1 MCTIIILN
9 EHIEGYPLVVAANRD
24 ERYDRASR
32 EPDVV
37 FNGTKSVIRPWDTE
51 KDGTWMGVAED
62 GWFVGI
68 TNQDD
73 GKHDES
79 ALSRGKVVDACLNAG
94 GHSIAAR
101 VLAQLDPTMY
111 NPFNIV
117 FGRPTA
123 LFLTR
128 VCPGQQLD
136 MQPLPPGINVVSN
149 DCCGDRYKEKVDR
162 ATAMAKAIGQNVSID
177 SAMDQLF
184 KILMSHKTN
193 NRLVCGVPYD
203 PFQALCVHAD
213 EHSFGTRSTSI
224 VTVSND
230 GDVEYWYSEGPP
242 CKSVGLSRMGRLLH
256 MDFGDIKIT

>member
-1 MCTIIILN
+1 VCTLIILN
-9 EHIEGYPLVVAANRD
+9 EYIEGYPLVVAANRD

-37 FNGTKSVIRPWDTE
+37 FNGTKSLIRPWDTE

-73 GKHDES
+73 GKHDTH

-94 GHSIAAR
+94 GHRGAAR
-101 VLAQLDPTMY
+101 LLAQLDPTQY
-111 NPFNIV
+111 NPFNIA
-117 FGRPTA
+117 FGRQRA
-123 LFLTR
+123 LVLSR
-128 VCPGQQLD
+128 VCPGQHLD
-136 MQPLPPGINVVSN
+136 MQPFPPGVHVISN
-149 DCCGDRYKEKVDR
+149 DCCSDKYKEKVDR
-162 ATAMAKAIGQNVSID
+162 ATERAKTIKQDTCEDDVKD
-177 SAMDQLF
+177 KLLR
-184 KILMSHKTN
+184 ILMSHETTT
-193 NRLVCGVPYD
+193 GD

-230 GDVEYWYSEGPP
+230 GEVEYWFSEGPP